1 MNEARNIVIED
12 GVKEEPPVPV
22 KLTPEEA
29 KLVETYKVKKM
40 NRKEKVKHQA
50 RKDAKAEA
58 EKIKEELAAAA
69 AAAAAAEKKKKE
81 LEKNRRI
88 DNKEAEEEKLLR
100 KGLSYKSKR
109 S

>member
-1 MNEARNIVIED
+1 MNEERNIIIED
-12 GVKEEPPVPV
+12 GVKEEPPAPV

-40 NRKEKVKHQA
+40 SLTERVKHQA

-69 AAAAAAEKKKKE
+69 EKKKRSWRKTKE
-81 LEKNRRI
+81 STTRRLEKI
-88 DNKEAEEEKLLR
+88 
-100 KGLSYKSKR
+100 R